1 MGKKPFLFS
10 KAESKILCLILGVGS
25 WFIAIT
31 ELFNPTTEP
40 PTGRRSWLYVPIY
53 NVFGS
58 HGLVMFWFLL
68 GLFLIFTVLKKDK

>member
-1 MGKKPFLFS
+1 MDKKPFLLDKSDAKKFV
-10 KAESKILCLILGVGS
+10 LILGAGS

-53 NVFGS
+53 NAFGS